1 MKFRSRCWKF
11 GDHVDTDVIAPNR
24 YLTTNDPQEL
34 VKHLMADSDHE
45 DFYKQVRPGDVIV
58 AGKLFGLGSSREHAP
73 LMIKT
78 AGIAAVIATSFA
90 RIFLRNAINI
100 GLPVLENAT
109 LWPELAE
116 GDEVEVDLTRGEI
129 LHARTGTLHRAAA
142 YPDFLLAIIAAGG
155 LVNYTKHQMAAP
167 SPASKP
173 SSPRSARR
181 PSSSAADP

>member
-1 MKFRSRCWKF
+1 MKLRSRCWKF

-24 YLTTNDPQEL
+24 YLTTDDPQEL

-45 DFYKQVRPGDVIV
+45 DFYARVRPGDVIV

-78 AGIAAVIATSFA
+78 AGVAAVIATSFA

-109 LWPELAE
+109 LWPVLAE
-116 GDEVEVDLTRGEI
+116 GDEVEIDVARGEI
-129 LHARTGTLHRAAA
+129 LHAPTRTLHRAAA

-155 LVNYTKHQMAAP
+155 LVNFTMQQMAAAGPLSEP
-167 SPASKP
+167 SA
-173 SSPRSARR
+173 PRSACR
-181 PSSSAADP
+181 PSSSAGDP